1 MLKIP
6 RSTEKETSSLR
17 WRLALM
23 RYSRSMTLTITPPI
37 AIICLGA
44 TIRRHR
50 MLGSKLLTY
59 VEAARLSVDQ
69 SGRVGWTLT
78 LSGR

>member
-1 MLKIP
+1 
-6 RSTEKETSSLR
+6 
-17 WRLALM
+17 
-23 RYSRSMTLTITPPI
+23 MTLTITPPI